1 MNISHFLVHQVL
13 NSQLKSITVN
23 LLFAEVPPVIQQ
35 DELLVK
41 PPERCS
47 RLVNEIV
54 SKRQELRVLHTQKMH
69 LYELLPQVLG

>member
-23 LLFAEVPPVIQQ
+23 LLLAEVPPVVQQ

-41 PPERCS
+41 PPERYS

-54 SKRQELRVLHTQKMH
+54 SKRHELRVLHAQKMH
-69 LYELLPQVLG
+69 LDELLPQILG

>member
-1 MNISHFLVHQVL
+1 MNISHFFVHQVL
-13 NSQLKSITVN
+13 NSQLESIAVN

-41 PPERCS
+41 PPERYS

-69 LYELLPQVLG
+69 LNELLP